1 MNNLSKRII
10 TSFFLLSIVIIS
22 LSYHKYLWLILL
34 ALVSLFSYIEFNK
47 IVKKIWKKNQKK
59 IYLINL
65 ISFSYLLYFIYT
77 AYLIGFKKDFL
88 FFILLICIFSDVG
101 GYFVGK
107 IIGGK
112 KLTKISPNKTISGS
126 LGSFFFS
133 FIAPIIYYNFFNQ
146 DILFIKLL
154 LVTLFLS
161 FTCQIGDLLI
171 SYFKRKAKVKDTGNI
186 LPGHGGIL
194 DRIDGIIFTVPIA
207 YLIKILVFI

>member
-34 ALVSLFSYIEFNK
+34 AFVSLFSYIEFNK